1 MAEFIA
7 ELVGFAVIV
16 FVLYRYVLPLITK
29 MVSDR
34 QEAVQKQVDEA
45 EDATRKLEAAQARFD
60 TAVEQAKG
68 EAARLRDDAR
78 ADSTR
83 IHEELVAQAEQEV
96 ERIKQRGREQ
106 LAAQRDQVVRGLRSE
121 VGGSSM
127 QLAEKLVVSSL
138 ADDTAR
144 SATVDSFLS
153 EMESMSAIESTSARA
168 GAPAGGG
175 AS

>member
-16 FVLYRYVLPLITK
+16 FVIYRFVLPLITK
-29 MVSDR
+29 MVADR
-34 QEAVQKQVDEA
+34 QDTIQKQVDEA
-45 EDATRKLEAAQARFD
+45 EEATRNLEAAQARFD
-60 TAVEQAKG
+60 SAVEQAKG
-68 EAARLRDDAR
+68 EAARIRDDAR

-96 ERIKQRGREQ
+96 ERIKQRGRDQ

-121 VGGSSM
+121 VGGTSM
-127 QLAEKLVVSSL
+127 QLAEKLVVDSL
-138 ADDTAR
+138 ADESAR
-144 SATVDSFLS
+144 SASVDSFLTEFDS
-153 EMESMSAIESTSARA
+153 RLAT
-168 GAPAGGG
+168 PTGGG